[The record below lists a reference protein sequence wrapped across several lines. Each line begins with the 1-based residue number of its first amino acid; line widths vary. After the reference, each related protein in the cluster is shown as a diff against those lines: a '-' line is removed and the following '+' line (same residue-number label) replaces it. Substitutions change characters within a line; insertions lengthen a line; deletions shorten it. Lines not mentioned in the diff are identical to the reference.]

1 MVLNRRKG
9 LNVELYN
16 LKTDPGETIDVAMKH
31 PKIVDE
37 IVTMMKN
44 AHVKNPFWDVEN
56 KPLFDADAAAKAN
69 GVEADFSN
77 SYYKPQKK

>member
-1 MVLNRRKG
+1 
-9 LNVELYN
+9 
-16 LKTDPGETIDVAMKH
+16 
-31 PKIVDE
+31 
-37 IVTMMKN
+37 MMKN

-69 GVEADFSN
+69 GVEPDFSN